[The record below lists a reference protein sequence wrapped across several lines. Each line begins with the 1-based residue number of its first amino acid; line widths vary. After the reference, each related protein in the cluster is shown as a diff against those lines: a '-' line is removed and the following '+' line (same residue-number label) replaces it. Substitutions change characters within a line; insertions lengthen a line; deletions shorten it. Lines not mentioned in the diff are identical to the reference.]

1 MKANQDYDAIVIGS
15 GLGGLTAAA
24 CLATNGLRT
33 LVAEQHEVA
42 GGCTHTFRRDGGYE
56 FDVGLHYVGDCDA
69 GGSIPQ
75 IHNGLGLAGRI
86 EWLPMDA
93 DRFDT
98 LVFPEF
104 TFEIP
109 RGWDRFRERLV
120 ETFPNEEQ
128 GIRKCLRVLERIG
141 FELGRVD
148 PPVSVKDRV
157 LYPTRAPVTI
167 QWGLRPLGALFDA
180 CKLGPGPR
188 AVIAGQALDHSAS
201 PSRAS
206 VLIHAAVVHHYVK
219 SGGFYPKGGGQVV
232 AARLVETI
240 HAHGGEVRTRA
251 RVERILVRKG
261 RAEGIRLQGG
271 NTITAPVV
279 VSNADIKRTF
289 FELIGREH
297 LGRIWRRRLE
307 RFEMALPLFVVY
319 AGLDIDLRDRMPN
332 TNYWCFDS
340 LDTEAPYAPCRRG
353 EFPTSPIVVL
363 SSGSR
368 KDPATSYIA
377 PPAHASIELMTVAPP
392 HDHAWDVRYDAR
404 IDEYVRGPRYREIK
418 ERIVDDLLRR
428 AANTVPGLGDLE
440 EHVVFRDAASPID
453 QARFTLSTG
462 GACYGIEH
470 SPLQSGPLR
479 PRVDAGI
486 DGLYLAGA
494 STTFAH
500 GIHGATRSGVA
511 AAGAVLG
518 RNLLAELREGAVFG
532 DPSRLPTDD
541 PDWDPLEVCRTTAAR
556 DPASAAKGGSAAPAP
571 EAHRQAV

>member
-1 MKANQDYDAIVIGS
+1 MKASQDYDAIVIGS

-56 FDVGLHYVGDCDA
+56 FDVGLHYVGDCDP

-75 IHNGLGLAGRI
+75 IHDGLGLAGRI
-86 EWLPMDA
+86 EWLPMDP

-109 RGWDRFRERLV
+109 RGWDRFRDRLV
-120 ETFPNEEQ
+120 ETFPSEER
-128 GIRKCLRVLERIG
+128 GIRKCLHVLERIG
-141 FELGRVD
+141 FEQERVD
-148 PPVSVKDRV
+148 PPVSLAEWA
-157 LYPTRAPVTI
+157 LYPARAPITI
-167 QWGLRPLGALFDA
+167 QWGLRPLSALLDA

-188 AVIAGQALDHSAS
+188 AVIAGQALDHGSS
-201 PSRAS
+201 PSRVS

-240 HAHGGEVRTRA
+240 RAHSGEVRTRS

-261 RAEGIRLQGG
+261 RAQGIRLHGG
-271 NTITAPVV
+271 DTITAPIV

-297 LGRIWRRRLE
+297 LGPIWRRRLE

-319 AGLDIDLRDRMPN
+319 AGLDIDLRDRVPN
-332 TNYWCFDS
+332 ANYWCFDS
-340 LDTEAPYAPCRRG
+340 LDTEAPYAPCRGG
-353 EFPTSPIVVL
+353 EFPASPMVLL
-363 SSGSR
+363 SSASR
-368 KDPATSYIA
+368 KDPETSYIA
-377 PPAHASIELMTVAPP
+377 PPGHASIELMTVAPP
-392 HDHAWDVRYDAR
+392 HHHAWDVRYDPTS
-404 IDEYVRGPRYREIK
+404 DQYVRGPRYRAIK
-418 ERIVDDLLRR
+418 DRIVDDLLKR
-428 AANTVPGLGDLE
+428 AGNAIPGLGDLE
-440 EHVVFRDAASPID
+440 RHVVFTDAASPID

-479 PRVDAGI
+479 PRVEAGI

-532 DPSRLPTDD
+532 DPSRLSADD
-541 PDWDPLEVCRTTAAR
+541 PDWDPLEVCRTPAAR
-556 DPASAAKGGSAAPAP
+556 RTASKGNATLALTAGGLARNRA
-571 EAHRQAV
+571 